1 MNKIAERGYLY
12 IAYGE
17 AFTKEALFSIESLRK
32 YTDLPIAIYTDRKD
46 IVETKSEELKIALI
60 GEIVANHLRAKVD
73 YMDQSPFVETIFM
86 DSDTGHDDNPTNITN
101 EQILAKQIELIT
113 EYDAQDYARKRK
125 KYSDIVP
132 EYGEIPYAFS
142 EANSGVIAFNN
153 STRTQTFLK
162 MWKEYFYKYFK
173 ETNGWDQISF
183 RISLWRSNV
192 RIHHMPFEYNVR
204 SKENREKQKR
214 YKHEFGEDHMESRI
228 IHIHYDSEIHR
239 GVCNIESVEQLER
252 IVKEKAVDY

>member
-1 MNKIAERGYLY
+1 MNKLAEKGYLY

-17 AFTKEALFSIESLRK
+17 AFTKEALLSIESLKRF
-32 YTDLPIAIYTDRKD
+32 TDLPVALYTDQDTESLSKNKNID
-46 IVETKSEELKIALI
+46 LVAKINAT
-60 GEIVANHLRAKVD
+60 HLRAKVD
-73 YMDQSPFVETIFM
+73 YMDQSPFINTVFM
-86 DSDTGHDDNPTNITN
+86 DSDTVVVRNCDDMFDLLERFDIAIVN
-101 EQILAKQIELIT
+101 
-113 EYDAQDYARKRK
+113 DYARKRK

-142 EANSGVIAFNN
+142 EANSGVIAFNS

-162 MWKEYFYKYFK
+162 MWKEYFYQYFR

-183 RISLWRSNV
+183 RISLWKSNV

-204 SKENREKQKR
+204 SAENREKQRR

-239 GVCNIESVEQLER
+239 GEFNIGSLAELEK

>member
-1 MNKIAERGYLY
+1 MNKIAEKGYLY

-17 AFTKEALFSIESLRK
+17 AFTKEALLSIESLRR
-32 YTDLPIAIYTDRKD
+32 YTNLPIAIYTDRGD
-46 IVETKSEELKIALI
+46 IADIKREKLNISLI
-60 GEIVANHLRAKVD
+60 GEIKANHLRAKVD
-73 YMDQSPFVETIFM
+73 YMDQSPFVDTVFM
-86 DSDTGHDDNPTNITN
+86 DSDTVVVRNCDDMFDLLERFDVAIVN
-101 EQILAKQIELIT
+101 
-113 EYDAQDYARKRK
+113 DYARKRK

-142 EANSGVIAFNN
+142 EANSGVIAFNS

-183 RISLWRSNV
+183 RISLWKSNV

-204 SKENREKQKR
+204 SKENREKQRR

-239 GVCNIESVEQLER
+239 GQFNIETVEELEN
-252 IVKEKAVDY
+252 IVKDKAVDY

>member
-1 MNKIAERGYLY
+1 MNKVAEKGYLY

-17 AFTKEALFSIESLRK
+17 AFTKEALLSIESLRR
-32 YTDLPIAIYTDRKD
+32 YTDLPIAIFTNKKD
-46 IVETKSEELKIALI
+46 IVENKMDDLKISLV

-73 YMDQSPFVETIFM
+73 YMDQSPFVNTVFM
-86 DSDTGHDDNPTNITN
+86 DSDTVVVRNCDDMFDLLQRFDVAIVN
-101 EQILAKQIELIT
+101 
-113 EYDAQDYARKRK
+113 DYARKRK
-125 KYSDIVP
+125 KYSTIVP

-142 EANSGVIAFNN
+142 EANSGVIAFNS

-162 MWKEYFYKYFK
+162 MWKEYFYKYF
-173 ETNGWDQISF
+173 EQTNGWDQISF
-183 RISLWRSNV
+183 RISLWKSNV

-204 SKENREKQKR
+204 SKENREKQRR

-239 GVCNIESVEQLER
+239 GIFDIETVDQLEK
-252 IVKEKAVDY
+252 IVKEKAVEY

>member
-1 MNKIAERGYLY
+1 MKKIAEKGYFY

-17 AFTKEALFSIESLRK
+17 AFTKEAMLSIESLRRHTK
-32 YTDLPIAIYTDRKD
+32 LPIAIFTDRKD
-46 IVETKSEELKIALI
+46 LVALKSENLGINLV
-60 GEIVANHLRAKVD
+60 GEIIANHLRAKVD
-73 YMDQSPFVETIFM
+73 YMDQSPFINTVFM
-86 DSDTGHDDNPTNITN
+86 DSDTVVVRNCDDMFDLLERFDVAIVN
-101 EQILAKQIELIT
+101 
-113 EYDAQDYARKRK
+113 DYARKRK

-142 EANSGVIAFNN
+142 EANSGVIAFNS

-162 MWKEYFYKYFK
+162 MWKEYFYQYFQQ
-173 ETNGWDQISF
+173 TNGWDQISF
-183 RISLWRSNV
+183 RISLWKSNV

-204 SKENREKQKR
+204 SKENREKQRR

-239 GVCNIESVEQLER
+239 GEFNIDSVDQLEK
-252 IVKEKAVDY
+252 IVKDKAVDY

>member
-1 MNKIAERGYLY
+1 MEKIEKGYLY

-17 AFTKEALFSIESLRK
+17 AFTKEALMSIQSLRRFTK
-32 YTDLPIAIYTDRKD
+32 LPIALYTDQAIEKEYAENVG
-46 IVETKSEELKIALI
+46 INLVGNIK
-60 GEIVANHLRAKVD
+60 ANHLRAKVD
-73 YMDQSPFVETIFM
+73 YMDQSPFLKTVFM
-86 DSDTGHDDNPTNITN
+86 DSDTVVVRNCDDMFDLLDRFDVAIVN
-101 EQILAKQIELIT
+101 
-113 EYDAQDYARKRK
+113 DYARKRK

-142 EANSGVIAFNN
+142 EANSGVIAFND

-183 RISLWRSNV
+183 RISLWKSNV

-204 SKENREKQKR
+204 SKENREKQRR

-239 GVCNIESVEQLER
+239 GVFKIDNLEDLES
-252 IVKEKAVDY
+252 IVKEKAVEY

>member
-1 MNKIAERGYLY
+1 MVNKQAEKGYLY

-17 AFTKEALFSIESLRK
+17 AFTKEALMSIKSLRRH
-32 YTDLPIAIYTDRKD
+32 TNLPIALYTDQD
-46 IVETKSEELKIALI
+46 ESILGSDMEGHVNIFAKIQ
-60 GEIVANHLRAKVD
+60 ANHLRAKVD
-73 YMDQSPFVETIFM
+73 YMDMSPFVNTVFL
-86 DSDTGHDDNPTNITN
+86 DSDTVIVRNCDDMFDLLDRFDVAIVN
-101 EQILAKQIELIT
+101 
-113 EYDAQDYARKRK
+113 DYARKRK
-125 KYSDIVP
+125 KYSDTVP

-142 EANSGVIAFNN
+142 EANSGVIAFNS

-162 MWKEYFYKYFK
+162 MWKEYFYQYFR

-183 RISLWRSNV
+183 RISLWKSNV

-204 SKENREKQKR
+204 SKENREKQRR

-239 GVCNIESVEQLER
+239 GQFNIESLAQLEK
-252 IVKEKAVDY
+252 IVKDKAVDY

>member
-1 MNKIAERGYLY
+1 MDKLAEKGYLY

-17 AFTKEALFSIESLRK
+17 AFTKEALMSIESLRRF
-32 YTDLPIAIYTDRKD
+32 TDLPIAVYTDKKSL
-46 IVETKSEELKIALI
+46 VESRSKELNINLI

-73 YMDQSPFVETIFM
+73 YMDQSPFVNTVFL
-86 DSDTGHDDNPTNITN
+86 DTDTVIVRNCDDMFDLLNRFDVAIVN
-101 EQILAKQIELIT
+101 
-113 EYDAQDYARKRK
+113 DYARKRE
-125 KYSDIVP
+125 KYSKIVP
-132 EYGEIPYAFS
+132 EYGEIPYSFA
-142 EANSGVIAFNN
+142 EANSGVIAFNS

-162 MWKEYFYKYFK
+162 MWKEYFYQYFK

-183 RISLWRSNV
+183 RISLWKSNV

-204 SKENREKQKR
+204 SAENREKQRR

-239 GVCNIESVEQLER
+239 GQYNIESLDQLEK
-252 IVKEKAVDY
+252 IVKEKAVEY